1 MRDIAVPKS
10 GFINHKLIHI
20 KMDLT
25 KMANGVEAV
34 TLRGYTIRSLSAPR
48 NVMCFTVVEEQG
60 KGNWRGQCS
69 KCQGEGDLTGH
80 GMVVRDDILGRGN
93 ICFACQGRGWF
104 VLPKPEVY
112 RDVVALWILDRF
124 MADEDVQIA
133 KLCNSEWACPAIN
146 MPYYSLA
153 SDLWQTTGMRILAG
167 MDPVQEGDEIYER
180 LLPIY
185 NRMKNVA

>member
-1 MRDIAVPKS
+1 MRDIAVSKS
-10 GFINHKLIHI
+10 GFINNKLIHL

-25 KMANGVEAV
+25 KMANGIEPV
-34 TLRGYTIRSLSAPR
+34 TLRGYTMRSLGLS
-48 NVMCFTVVEEQG
+48 VIEEQG
-60 KGNWRGQCS
+60 KGNWRGMCQ

-80 GMVVRDDILGRGN
+80 GMILRDDILGRGN

-112 RDVVALWILDRF
+112 RDVVAMWILDRF
-124 MADEDVQIA
+124 MADEDDQIA

-146 MPYYSLA
+146 MPYYSLV